1 MDEQGSEFTGYFR
14 TTCRE
19 SLVNFSRTKKQIM
32 RRLIMS
38 LADSMQFLT
47 REIVPEMEKKINMR
61 QRGNIL
67 SKCLG

>member
-1 MDEQGSEFTGYFR
+1 
-14 TTCRE
+14 
-19 SLVNFSRTKKQIM
+19 M

-47 REIVPEMEKKINMR
+47 REIVPEMEKKTNMR

-67 SKCLG
+67 SKCL

>member
-19 SLVNFSRTKKQIM
+19 PIVNFSRTKKQIM

-38 LADSMQFLT
+38 LADSMQLLT